1 VEHLKQKHGLST
13 IHCINETSLNDY
25 NYFSEVN
32 TSSVLGLFKEIVVD
46 HSICGEPLERNVV
59 VVAACNP
66 AGRQAVTRGILTR
79 ENDLGKEWTS
89 GHYQVN
95 ELPETMR
102 LLKWEYGALDSS
114 QEREFIHRRMEMISH
129 SIPKDKVGDLTELI
143 VASHEAIRTFAV
155 VNISFGLKRNMID
168 QTIDDDDLRARA
180 RSAVSLR
187 DIQRVFTLFHFFMEE
202 FPLTYEN
209 YSEAMYLT
217 IAVVYYFKLDC
228 DSRRKFIDILSNL
241 STSTNLSHEFQSAL
255 DRAMTRVALELIIPQ
270 GIALTTALKE
280 NIFMTV
286 VCSLSFTP
294 LIIVGPPGSSKV
306 CIIILILYC
315 SFPFLDCV

>member
-1 VEHLKQKHGLST
+1 
-13 IHCINETSLNDY
+13 
-25 NYFSEVN
+25 
-32 TSSVLGLFKEIVVD
+32 LGLFKEIVID
-46 HSICGEPLERNVV
+46 RSICGEPLERNIV

-66 AGRQAVTRGILTR
+66 AGRQAVTHGAVAR

-95 ELPETMR
+95 ELPESMR

-114 QEREFIHRRMEMISH
+114 QEKEFIHRRMEMISH
-129 SIPKDKVGDLTELI
+129 FIPEDKVDDLTELI
-143 VASHEAIRTFAV
+143 VTSHEAIRTFAV
-155 VNISFGLKRNMID
+155 SNILLGLKRNMVD
-168 QTIDDDDLRARA
+168 ETFDDDHLRARA

-187 DIQRVFTLFHFFMEE
+187 DIQRVFTLFHFFMKG
-202 FPLTYEN
+202 FPLTLEN

-228 DSRRKFIDILSNL
+228 DSRRKFIEILSNL
-241 STSTNLSHEFQSAL
+241 SPSTNLSHEFQSVL
-255 DRAMTRVALELIIPQ
+255 DRVMTTVALELVIPQ
-270 GIALTTALKE
+270 GIALTVGLKE

-306 CIIILILYC
+306 CIIVFTSFC
-315 SFPFLDCV
+315 SFPSLSCV